1 MRIFAYL
8 SDENDLA
15 ALESFLGVLTV
26 NRSAIEFRGFTRVN
40 DEITRELLPANPDAI
55 LVEAGLMARK
65 IEYFFYRQAECFKS
79 CPIIIVY
86 TDTSSSDFIADIAFG
101 QISMSDV
108 RSPSTDI
115 AQSIFQLL
123 ERAVNIPRNLA

>member
-1 MRIFAYL
+1 M